1 MADKKASKKA
11 ATTVK
16 AEKVAIKSY
25 TPADYVKMTEAEL
38 YKAITELRHDIVTL
52 KRGTIS
58 GEVQNVHAYGAR
70 RKELAR
76 ALTALNTAREVM

>member
-1 MADKKASKKA
+1 MADKKANKKVA
-11 ATTVK
+11 PAK
-16 AEKVAIKSY
+16 AEKVANKTLAPVDYIKMS
-25 TPADYVKMTEAEL
+25 EAEL
-38 YKAITELRHDIVTL
+38 IKAIAELRHDIVTL

-76 ALTALNTAREVM
+76 ALTALNTAREVK

>member
-1 MADKKASKKA
+1 MADKKSTKKA
-11 ATTVK
+11 APTK
-16 AEKVAIKSY
+16 AEKIANKTLSS
-25 TPADYVKMTEAEL
+25 ADYVKMNEADL
-38 YKAITELRHDIVTL
+38 LKAIVTLRQDVVTL

-76 ALTALNTAREVM
+76 ALTALNTAREVK

>member
-1 MADKKASKKA
+1 MADKKSTKKS
-11 ATTVK
+11 ATAK
-16 AEKVAIKSY
+16 AEKIANKTLS
-25 TPADYVKMTEAEL
+25 PADYAKMSETDL
-38 YKAITELRHDIVTL
+38 LKAVVELRQDVVTL

-76 ALTALNTAREVM
+76 ALTALNTAREVK